1 MLIDIDFYVAR
12 IGTKAERKHD
22 RRFLFGL
29 YRMKWQWMMK
39 AAREA
44 DDFDAMT
51 QLNRDYEMVAAL

>member
-1 MLIDIDFYVAR
+1 MLIDLDFFMRR

-39 AAREA
+39 TAREA
-44 DDFDAMT
+44 GDYATMDR
-51 QLNRDYEMVAAL
+51 LERDYEAVRAL